1 MKRLSL
7 LLLLLL
13 TPGVNA
19 AKVALIP
26 TVPELAPVADQTLAA
41 MANDPGIEFIERASI
56 EAALNE
62 RKLAASGLTAGNLAD
77 LGKTIHAD
85 LFAVI
90 VGKLA
95 KKEDGGTVPSGLI
108 VYDTRN
114 GFRLANIALPE
125 KQEDCVKDV
134 IGQLRKSLEV
144 SSHPDKQILLSLA
157 AVRDAGVPERFKY
170 RQAFIAADLER
181 RLGGIPSVT
190 VLERDYLESVNL
202 ERKITGQMFKLAPS
216 ARLLRLEFAPGSSP
230 EIVKLTLRV
239 TDATDNEL
247 FRYEQDNCS
256 AENTVE
262 KMMTE
267 LAGYLKEPVP
277 AVSGSAVSE
286 AARFFEEFRFFNSR
300 KEYRAARAK
309 LNAAISLNPEHRD
322 YREWQMLLNQAEVL
336 AGNYK
341 RMLAANQK
349 NMDLAQEFKR
359 DFPGT
364 QHSLYIN
371 YNIFPLSGF
380 RKGSTPQ
387 DFAGMA
393 KWTEIFRPL
402 YEEEFRRLGPPFD
415 LRNGINSY
423 TEWQNYNQ
431 YCWRMC
437 VFELYYDCDAWAA
450 AINKIALEHLKVSR
464 EFAEKHPEWC
474 APHSFDGRIF
484 RLLMEVGHLVLYLR
498 EKSTLDS
505 QAVGEKVL
513 SGCDEY
519 IVLAANHPLPQL
531 RIEALQLK
539 LMRET
544 VKNKYTSTAF
554 GSAMTEYCKQASAID
569 GKVFE
574 TIGVREIENFFGGDN
589 DYRDIARKAKK
600 EFHNPNFQS
609 DTIDSLFAA
618 VNAVADPDEKAAKVL
633 ELAPELLKYKEQAF
647 VDVKARNFFFDLGAK
662 LAKAA
667 YLKQNEPSR
676 EALAALNED
685 VSISRI
691 AAVSMLHE
699 KKSKTSR
706 VGIQNSLLDGNNL
719 NLLLS
724 QRTKEKEGMR
734 EAWALAR
741 LDVKTAEMQMLT
753 PWTPAAEISA
763 DRNPERKPPFAIED
777 DLAVIAGN
785 KTVYVM
791 SLRENTINE
800 IKDLPSPVVMGL
812 AILNR
817 RIYVFAGEE
826 KSGRSGY
833 ASETILFSCD
843 PDGGNRKL
851 HISTSRDDKRDFL
864 DSNTAFSVY
873 NLIADRPR
881 SRLLFNAVFSP
892 NHGSGLL
899 EYSLASNSSRFR
911 LRGRKIDSPMTV
923 VNGVIFCS
931 FADADYYT
939 YDLATDQP
947 EMFFS
952 VSDGKAKYCLD
963 AKYHQPREIIYKPAF
978 FSRAGQIWFGGEN
991 TVKLLTLPDVSQS
1004 PLIFM
1009 PPAATTTWHHLVFPH
1024 PDGKSAIAVDENNI
1038 YKVTPK

>member
-7 LLLLLL
+7 LLFLLL

-26 TVPELAPVADQTLAA
+26 TVPELAPVADQALAA

-62 RKLAASGLTAGNLAD
+62 RKLAASGLTADNLAD

-90 VGKLA
+90 VGRLA
-95 KKEDGGTVPSGLI
+95 KKEEDGPVPSGLI
-108 VYDTRN
+108 IYDTRN

-125 KQEDCVKDV
+125 KQEDCVKTV

-170 RQAFIAADLER
+170 RQAFIAAELER
-181 RLGGIPSVT
+181 RLGGIPNVT
-190 VLERDYLESVNL
+190 VLERDYLESVNQ

-247 FRYEQDNCS
+247 FRYEQDNCF

-262 KMMTE
+262 KMVTE

-277 AVSGSAVSE
+277 AVSGSAISE

-322 YREWQMLLNQAEVL
+322 YRLWQMVLNQAEVP

-341 RMLAANQK
+341 RMLATNQK
-349 NMDLAQEFKR
+349 NMDLALEFTR
-359 DFPGT
+359 DFPNT
-364 QHSLYIN
+364 QRALYIS
-371 YNIFPLSGF
+371 YYTFPLSGF

-387 DFAGMA
+387 DFANMA
-393 KWTEIFRPL
+393 QWAEIFRPL
-402 YEEEFRRLGPPFD
+402 YEEELRRLGPPFNP
-415 LRNGINSY
+415 RNGINSY
-423 TEWQNYNQ
+423 VEWQNYNQ

-437 VFELYYDCDAWAA
+437 TFELYYDCDAWAA
-450 AINKIALEHLKVSR
+450 AINKIALDHLKVSR
-464 EFAEKHPEWC
+464 EFAEKHSELC
-474 APHSFDGRIF
+474 APRSFDGKVF
-484 RLLMEVGHLVLYLR
+484 RLLMEISRVIQGLR
-498 EKSTLDS
+498 EKTSFES
-505 QAVGEKVL
+505 QAIGEKVL

-519 IVLAANHPLPQL
+519 IAQAAIHPLLQL

-544 VKNKYTSTAF
+544 TKNKYSSTDF
-554 GSAMTEYCKQASAID
+554 INAMNEYCKQASAID
-569 GKVFE
+569 GKIFE
-574 TIGVREIENFFGGDN
+574 TVGTIRIEEFFGRSK
-589 DYRDIARKAKK
+589 DYSDIARKIKK
-600 EFHNPNFQS
+600 EFHNSNFQS

-618 VNAVADPDEKAAKVL
+618 INAVADPDEKAAKVL

-662 LAKAA
+662 LAHAA
-667 YLKQNEPSR
+667 YSKQNEPSR
-676 EALAALNED
+676 EALTALNED
-685 VSISRI
+685 VSIEKI

-699 KKSKTSR
+699 KRNKTSR
-706 VGIQNSLLDGNNL
+706 VGIQNALLDGNNL

-724 QRTKEKEGMR
+724 QKTKEKKGIQES
-734 EAWALAR
+734 WALAR
-741 LDVKTAEMQMLT
+741 LDISTAEMRMLT
-753 PWTPAAEISA
+753 PWTPPSEITA
-763 DRNPERKPPFAIED
+763 DRNAERRPPFAIED
-777 DLAVIAGN
+777 DLIAIAGD
-785 KTVYVM
+785 KTVYVI
-791 SLRENTINE
+791 SLRGNSFSE
-800 IKDLPSPVVMGL
+800 IKDLPSTTVMGL

-817 RIYVFAGEE
+817 RLYIFAGKE
-826 KSGRSGY
+826 KSGRSDY
-833 ASETILFSCD
+833 AYETILFSCN
-843 PDGGNRKL
+843 PDGENRKL
-851 HISTSRDDKRDFL
+851 HLSTSRDDKKDL
-864 DSNTAFSVY
+864 LELNTAFSVY

-881 SRLLFNAVFSP
+881 NRLLFNVVFYD
-892 NHGSGLL
+892 SGLW
-899 EYSLASNSSRFR
+899 EYNLSSNSSRLR
-911 LRGRKIDSPMTV
+911 LHATRWQKIDPSVTV
-923 VNGVIFCS
+923 VNDIIFCS
-931 FADADYYT
+931 FGNSDYYT
-939 YDLATDQP
+939 YDLISNHA
-947 EMFFS
+947 EHFFS
-952 VSDGKAKYCLD
+952 LSDGNAKYCLD
-963 AKYHQPREIIYKPAF
+963 AKYHQPRDIVYKPAF

-1009 PPAATTTWHHLVFPH
+1009 PPAATTTWHHMVFPH
-1024 PDGKSAIAVDENNI
+1024 PDGKSAIAVDESNI
-1038 YKVTPK
+1038 YKITPK